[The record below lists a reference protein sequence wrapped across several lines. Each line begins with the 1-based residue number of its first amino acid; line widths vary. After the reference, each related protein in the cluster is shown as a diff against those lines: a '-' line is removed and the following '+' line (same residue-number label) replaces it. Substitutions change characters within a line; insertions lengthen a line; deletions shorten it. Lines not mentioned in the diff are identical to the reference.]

1 VADKADVITLD
12 FRSSF
17 DLVDL
22 VQTVFEYL
30 STEVGFDSDSSHWMS
45 VAIRESVTNAV
56 RHGNKM
62 DPSKRVVV
70 RFEHEP
76 TRFEVFVEDEGEGF
90 DPSSLPDPLAEEN
103 LLRANGRG
111 IFFMK
116 SFMDEV
122 DYRFPPNRGTQVR
135 MVKRLTKNSKSS

>member
-1 VADKADVITLD
+1 MESNVISID
-12 FRSSF
+12 FQSSF
-17 DLVDL
+17 ELVDL

-30 STEVGFDSDSSHWMS
+30 AVQVGFDADSTHWMS

-56 RHGNKM
+56 RHGNKN
-62 DPSKRVVV
+62 DPSKRVSV
-70 RFEHEP
+70 RFEYSEP
-76 TRFEVFVEDEGEGF
+76 DFKVYVEDEGKGF
-90 DPSSLPDPLAEEN
+90 DLAKLPDPLAEEN

-122 DYRFPPNRGTQVR
+122 EYNFLEKSGTQVK
-135 MVKRLTKNSKSS
+135 MVKRVASAN